1 MLGFDHPL
9 THDPS
14 ALTDMETEDQLASL
28 IPVLFA
34 IRLVTV
40 RFSSSVAFRRSDH
53 RYPTTGRISKVNSAI
68 SQEIELF

>member
-1 MLGFDHPL
+1 MKHHNRLIVWPIHPPFISSPMLGFDHPR
-9 THDPS
+9 THGPS

-40 RFSSSVAFRRSDH
+40 RFSSSVA
-53 RYPTTGRISKVNSAI
+53 
-68 SQEIELF
+68 